1 MDQIAGNLLIVVA
14 VAVLFFFVLVY
25 SMFRRY
31 KRCPSD
37 RILVVYGKVGKG
49 SDGIRTAKC
58 IHGGAAFIWPIIQ
71 DYSFLDLTPISLEVN
86 LTSALS
92 KQNIRVDVPSRYTV
106 GVSTEPSVMQNA
118 AERLLGMQRPAIHD
132 LAKDIILGQMRLV
145 VAMMDIEEINNNR
158 DKFLANIASNVEA
171 ELNKIGLKMIN
182 VNVTDIK
189 DESGYIDALGK
200 EAAAKAIN
208 EAKIRV
214 AEQERTGDI
223 GKTTAEKER
232 DIKVAETQRDR
243 DINVALALKEK
254 EIQIAGANRDENIGK
269 AEAERDTRVKMAEA
283 NAVAV
288 QGENLSKIEIANS
301 DSTRREREAEALK
314 KAIAAEKIQAA
325 KALEEAYLA
334 EKKAEDARAERDRAT
349 QNATIV
355 VAADIQKQKLI
366 IEAQAAAEQL
376 REKAK
381 GEADAIFAKLEAEA
395 RGMYE
400 ILTKQAE
407 GLERIVKSAGNDP
420 KDAVLLL
427 IVDKLPEL
435 VKMQTEAIRNIKIDK
450 VTVWDG
456 NGNGDGGNSTANF
469 MSGLYKAVPPLRD
482 LFNMAG
488 MDLPTY
494 LGKGTGSGT
503 VDGHAEEVKPKSK

>member
-1 MDQIAGNLLIVVA
+1 MAENLLLVVA
-14 VAVLFFFVLVY
+14 IAIIFFFILIMAMV
-25 SMFRRY
+25 RRY

-37 RILVVYGKVGKG
+37 RILVVYGKVGRGADG
-49 SDGIRTAKC
+49 SRTAKC
-58 IHGGAAFIWPIIQ
+58 IHGGAAFIVPVLQ

-92 KQNIRVDVPSRYTV
+92 KQNIRVDVPSRFTV
-106 GVSTEPSVMQNA
+106 GISTEPTVMQNA

-158 DKFLANIASNVEA
+158 DKFLANIAGNVEA

-208 EAKIRV
+208 EAKVRV
-214 AEQERTGDI
+214 AEQERTGEI
-223 GKTTAEKER
+223 GKTTADKER
-232 DIKVAETQRDR
+232 DVRVAETQRER
-243 DINVALALKEK
+243 DTQVAITLKDK
-254 EIQIAGANRDENIGK
+254 EIQIAGANRDESIGK
-269 AEAERDTRVKMAEA
+269 AEAERETRIKIAEA
-283 NAVAV
+283 NATAV
-288 QGENLSKIEIANS
+288 QGENLSKIQIADS
-301 DSTRREREAEALK
+301 DALRREREAEALK
-314 KAIAAEKIQAA
+314 RATAAEKVQSA

-334 EKKAEDARAERDRAT
+334 EQSAENARAERDRAS

-366 IEAQAAAEQL
+366 IEAQAQAEQV

-407 GLERIVKSAGNDP
+407 GLDRIVRAAGNNP

-427 IVDKLPEL
+427 VADKLPEL
-435 VKMQTEAIRNIKIDK
+435 VRLQTEAIKNIKIDK
-450 VTVWDG
+450 VTVWDQG
-456 NGNGDGGNSTANF
+456 QQGDGKNGTANF
-469 MSGLYKAVPPLRD
+469 VSGLYKSVPPLKD
-482 LFNMAG
+482 IFEMAG

-494 LGKGTGSGT
+494 LGKNKGETT
-503 VDGHAEEVKPKSK
+503 EAESTSS

>member
-1 MDQIAGNLLIVVA
+1 MAENLLLVVA
-14 VAVLFFFVLVY
+14 IAIVFFFILIMAMV
-25 SMFRRY
+25 RRY

-49 SDGIRTAKC
+49 SDGSRTAKC
-58 IHGGAAFIWPIIQ
+58 IHGGAAFIVPVLQ

-92 KQNIRVDVPSRYTV
+92 KQNIRVDVPSRFTV
-106 GVSTEPSVMQNA
+106 GISTEPTVMQNA

-145 VAMMDIEEINNNR
+145 VAMMDIEEINSNR

-208 EAKIRV
+208 EAKVRV
-214 AEQERTGDI
+214 AEQERTGEI
-223 GKTTAEKER
+223 GKATADKER
-232 DIKVAETQRDR
+232 DVRVAETQRER
-243 DINVALALKEK
+243 DTNVAITLKDK
-254 EIQIAGANRDENIGK
+254 EVQIAGANRDESIGK
-269 AEAERDTRVKMAEA
+269 AEADRETRIKIAEA
-283 NAVAV
+283 NALAV
-288 QGENLSKIEIANS
+288 QGENLSKINIADS
-301 DSTRREREAEALK
+301 DASRREREAEALK
-314 KAIAAEKIQAA
+314 KATAAEKVQAA

-334 EKKAEDARAERDRAT
+334 EKSAEVARAERDRAT

-355 VAADIQKQKLI
+355 VAADIQKQKVI
-366 IEAQAAAEQL
+366 IEAQAQAEQV

-381 GEADAIFAKLEAEA
+381 GEADAIFARLEAEA

-407 GLERIVKSAGNDP
+407 GLDRIVRAAGNNP

-427 IVDKLPEL
+427 IADKLPEL
-435 VKMQTEAIRNIKIDK
+435 VKLQTEAIKNIKIDK
-450 VTVWDG
+450 VTVWDAG
-456 NGNGDGGNSTANF
+456 QGGDGKSGTANF
-469 MSGLYKAVPPLRD
+469 MSGLYKSVPPLKD
-482 LFNMAG
+482 IFDMAG
-488 MDLPTY
+488 MELPGY
-494 LGKGTGSGT
+494 LGKQKEAGAGTPADST
-503 VDGHAEEVKPKSK
+503 E

>member
-1 MDQIAGNLLIVVA
+1 MAENMLLVVA
-14 VAVLFFFVLVY
+14 VAILFFFILVY

-49 SDGIRTAKC
+49 TEGTRTAKC

-92 KQNIRVDVPSRYTV
+92 KQNIRVDVPSRFTV

-145 VAMMDIEEINNNR
+145 VAMMDIEEINSNR
-158 DKFLANIASNVEA
+158 DKFLANIAGNVEA

-214 AEQERTGDI
+214 AEQERTGEI
-223 GKTTAEKER
+223 GKTTADKER

-243 DINVALALKEK
+243 DINVALAVKEK

-288 QGENLSKIEIANS
+288 QGENLSRIEIA
-301 DSTRREREAEALK
+301 DSEAARREREAEALK
-314 KAIAAEKIQAA
+314 RAIAAEKVQAA
-325 KALEEAYLA
+325 KALEQAYEA
-334 EKKAEDARAERDRAT
+334 EKIAENARAERDRAT
-349 QNATIV
+349 QTATIV

-435 VKMQTEAIRNIKIDK
+435 VRMQSEAIKNIKIDK

-456 NGNGDGGNSTANF
+456 GGGQGDGNSTAHF
-469 MSGLYKAVPPLRD
+469 MSGLYKAVPPLKD
-482 LFNMAG
+482 IFDMAG
-488 MDLPTY
+488 MDLPAY
-494 LGKGTGSGT
+494 LGKKKNTGGN
-503 VDGHAEEVKPKSK
+503 EETGVVEVN

>member
-1 MDQIAGNLLIVVA
+1 MAENLLLIVA
-14 VAVLFFFVLVY
+14 IAIIFFFVLVY

-37 RILVVYGKVGKG
+37 RILVVYGKVGQSAEG
-49 SDGIRTAKC
+49 TLTAKC

-92 KQNIRVDVPSRYTV
+92 KQNIRVDVPSRFTV
-106 GVSTEPSVMQNA
+106 GISTEPAVMQNA

-158 DKFLANIASNVEA
+158 DKFLANIAGNVEA

-243 DINVALALKEK
+243 DINVAVALKEK

-269 AEAERDTRVKMAEA
+269 AEAERDTRVKTAEA
-283 NAVAV
+283 NAIAV

-301 DSTRREREAEALK
+301 DATRREREAEALK
-314 KAIAAEKIQAA
+314 KAIAAEKVQAA

-334 EKKAEDARAERDRAT
+334 EKKSEDARAERDRAS

-366 IEAQAAAEQL
+366 IEAQAQAEQV

-407 GLERIVKSAGNDP
+407 GLDRIVKAAGDNP

-427 IVDKLPEL
+427 IADKLPEL
-435 VKMQTEAIRNIKIDK
+435 VKLQTDAIRNIKIDK

-456 NGNGDGGNSTANF
+456 GQNADGKGSTANF
-469 MSGLYKAVPPLRD
+469 VSGLYKSVPPLKD
-482 LFNMAG
+482 IFDMAG

-494 LGKGTGSGT
+494 LGKNKNGDDINTD
-503 VDGHAEEVKPKSK
+503 VVEVK

>member
-1 MDQIAGNLLIVVA
+1 MAENLLLIVAIA
-14 VAVLFFFVLVY
+14 VVFFFILIF

-37 RILVVYGKVGKG
+37 RILVVYGKVGKNAEG
-49 SDGIRTAKC
+49 SLTAKC

-92 KQNIRVDVPSRYTV
+92 KQNIRVDVPSRFTV
-106 GVSTEPSVMQNA
+106 GISTEPAVMQNA
-118 AERLLGMQRPAIHD
+118 AERLLGMQRPNIHD

-158 DKFLANIASNVEA
+158 DKF
-171 ELNKIGLKMIN
+171 LKMIN

-269 AEAERDTRVKMAEA
+269 AEAERDTRVKTAEA
-283 NAVAV
+283 NAIAV

-301 DSTRREREAEALK
+301 ESTRREREAEALK
-314 KAIAAEKIQAA
+314 KAIAAEKVQAA

-334 EKKAEDARAERDRAT
+334 EKKSEDARAERDRAT

-366 IEAQAAAEQL
+366 IEAQAQAEQV

-407 GLERIVKSAGNDP
+407 GLDRIVKAAGDSP

-427 IVDKLPEL
+427 IADKLPEL
-435 VKMQTEAIRNIKIDK
+435 VKLQSEAIRNIKIDK
-450 VTVWDG
+450 ITVWDG
-456 NGNGDGGNSTANF
+456 GQNADGKGSTANF
-469 MSGLYKAVPPLRD
+469 VSGLYKAVPPLKD
-482 LFNMAG
+482 IFDMAG

-494 LGKGTGSGT
+494 LGKQKNGEDAGTD
-503 VDGHAEEVKPKSK
+503 VIEVK